1 MVQGA
6 ARRVAIP
13 DRFRW
18 HPDARLYG
26 PDGAGF
32 APLQSRGRRLLGR
45 ACEQTAKHPASPL
58 HYVAMRAMARAFFEE
73 TKIIA
78 RGYESAREKRNKA
91 RPARAKA
98 RFVAL
103 SMR

>member
-1 MVQGA
+1 
-6 ARRVAIP
+6 
-13 DRFRW
+13 
-18 HPDARLYG
+18 
-26 PDGAGF
+26 
-32 APLQSRGRRLLGR
+32 
-45 ACEQTAKHPASPL
+45 
-58 HYVAMRAMARAFFEE
+58 MRAMARAFFEE

-91 RPARAKA
+91 RLARAKA